1 MTLHKQLL
9 IGISLL
15 FLVLLAGIQAI
26 YLSNSREQLEAQLA
40 SNAQDAAT
48 ALSLRLAALPDLNDR
63 AMLETLLNPV
73 FDRGYFQEIRVVSA
87 DGRTLAQ
94 RVLPGAQGD
103 VPTWFTNAFP
113 LLPPAAQSL
122 INAGWR
128 ETGRVIVQSHP
139 YFAYRRLWRSASQTM
154 IWLAV
159 VYAIALLFVVG
170 FLAGVLRPLRE
181 LERTAKAI
189 GEREFRAITSVPRA
203 RELASLVAAMNTMSG
218 RLQRVM
224 ASEAARAEVLRRA
237 AFIDP
242 LTALYNRRGFKHQL
256 RSLLRSGADV
266 SSSTLA
272 ILEFEGFGDFNARAG
287 YQRGD
292 EVIGLLARAVARTC
306 EPQGAI
312 CGRLGGASFAV
323 AAIDLGD
330 AARRQLLERLCHELR
345 AMLAEQKL
353 EDDLRLH
360 CGATSSE
367 QVLPPF
373 SALLAAADHAL
384 ARARSK
390 GDSPYELEAFDA
402 AGEVGSQAW
411 RHRIE
416 EALKDNRFVLYAQNV
431 LRLPGRGPAHAE
443 VTVRM
448 LREGGEPVPAAQF
461 LPMAARHGQIARLD
475 LHVAATLLAHL
486 ESRAASLP
494 PVALNVSA
502 RTIADADARARLLG
516 LIEVRR
522 RLAPRLIVEMSEFG
536 ALLDPAL
543 SERFSGELRR
553 LGVAFALDNF
563 GMRQESLI
571 LVHALKPQY
580 IKLSAGYTREL
591 AGSADCRFFIDAI
604 VRATQPL
611 DIGIYA
617 QAVED
622 ESIVPL
628 LLQLGLA
635 GYQGYAAAQPV
646 RLG

>member
-1 MTLHKQLL
+1 LTLHKQLL

-48 ALSLRLAALPDLNDR
+48 ALSLRLAALPNLYDR
-63 AMLETLLNPV
+63 AMLEALLNPV
-73 FDRGYFQEIRVVSA
+73 FDRGYFREIRVVST
-87 DGRTLAQ
+87 DGRTLA
-94 RVLPGAQGD
+94 RRELPVAQGD

-113 LLPPAAQSL
+113 LMPSAAQSL
-122 INAGWR
+122 VNTGWR

-139 YFAYRRLWRSASQTM
+139 YFAYQLLWSSAVQTM
-154 IWLAV
+154 VWLAI

-170 FLAGVLRPLRE
+170 FLAGVLRPLRA
-181 LERTAKAI
+181 LEHTAKAI
-189 GEREFRAITSVPRA
+189 GEREFRTIATVPRA

-237 AFIDP
+237 AFVDP
-242 LTALYNRRGFKHQL
+242 LTTLYNRRGFKHQI
-256 RSLLRSGADV
+256 RSLLRSGADA

-272 ILEFEGFGDFNARAG
+272 ILEFEGFGEFNARAG

-292 EVIGLLARAVARTC
+292 EVISLLARAIAGAC
-306 EPQGAI
+306 EPQGAV

-323 AAIDLGD
+323 AAIDLD
-330 AARRQLLERLCHELR
+330 AAALRQLLTQLCHELR
-345 AMLAEQKL
+345 SVLAEQKL

-360 CGATSSE
+360 CGATRSE
-367 QVLPPF
+367 NALPPF
-373 SALLAAADHAL
+373 SALLAAADRSL

-390 GDSPYELEAFDA
+390 GDSPYELEAFDT

-416 EALKDNRFVLYAQNV
+416 EALEGSRFVLYAQNV
-431 LRLPGRGPAHAE
+431 LLLPGRGPAHAE

-448 LREGGEPVPAAQF
+448 LREGGDPVPAAQF
-461 LPMAARHGQIARLD
+461 LPMAARHGQVARLD

-486 ESRAASLP
+486 ESRATSLP
-494 PVALNVSA
+494 RVAMNVSA
-502 RTIADADARARLLG
+502 RTVADADARARLLG
-516 LIEVRR
+516 LIEERR
-522 RLAPRLIVEMSEFG
+522 GLAPRLIVEMTEFG

-543 SERFSGELRR
+543 TERFSRDLRR

-571 LVHALKPQY
+571 VVHALKPQY

-591 AGSADCRFFIDAI
+591 AGSADCRFFVDAI

>member
-1 MTLHKQLL
+1 M
-9 IGISLL
+9 L

-40 SNAQDAAT
+40 SGAQDAAT
-48 ALSLRLAALPDLNDR
+48 ALSLRLAALPDLHDR

-87 DGRTLAQ
+87 EGRTLAQ
-94 RVLPGAQGD
+94 RVLPAAQSG
-103 VPTWFTNAFP
+103 VPAWFTNAFP
-113 LLPPAAQSL
+113 LTPPAAQSL
-122 INAGWR
+122 ISAGWR

-139 YFAYRRLWRSASQTM
+139 HFAYQRLWSSGLQTM
-154 IWLAV
+154 VWLAI

-181 LERTAKAI
+181 LEGAAQAI
-189 GEREFRAITSVPRA
+189 GEREFRTIASTPRA

-224 ASEAARAEVLRRA
+224 ASEAARAEALRRV

-242 LTALYNRRGFKHQL
+242 LTTLYNRRGFKHQL
-256 RSLLRSGADV
+256 RSLLKSGGDVASGA
-266 SSSTLA
+266 LA
-272 ILEFEGFGDFNARAG
+272 ILEFEGFGEFNARVG

-292 EVIGLLARAVARTC
+292 EVISLLARSIAGAC
-306 EPQGAI
+306 APQGAV

-323 AAIDLGD
+323 AAIDLDD
-330 AARRQLLERLCHELR
+330 AALRQLLERLCHELR
-345 AMLAEQKL
+345 SVLAEQKL

-360 CGATSSE
+360 CGATRSE
-367 QVLPPF
+367 HALPPF
-373 SALLAAADHAL
+373 SAQLAAADHAL

-390 GDSPYELEAFDA
+390 GDSPYELEAFDT
-402 AGEVGSQAW
+402 AGEIGSQAW

-416 EALKDNRFVLYAQNV
+416 EALEGNRFVLYAQNV

-448 LREGGEPVPAAQF
+448 LREGGEPERAAQF
-461 LPMAARHGQIARLD
+461 LPMAARHGQVARLD

-502 RTIADADARARLLG
+502 RTVADTEARARLLG
-516 LIEVRR
+516 LIEARR
-522 RLAPRLIVEMSEFG
+522 GLAPRLIVEMTEFG

-543 SERFSGELRR
+543 SEQFSRDLRR

-591 AGSADCRFFIDAI
+591 AGSADCRFFVDAL

-622 ESIVPL
+622 ESLVPL